1 MDLELSGKRVLVTGS
16 YRGTG
21 AGLAR
26 VLAAEGATVWIHGFE
41 TEPTDAVAMSIREA
55 GRDAHAVVGDIR
67 TDEGAADV
75 AATVGEID
83 ILINNYGVAE
93 GGSWESSTED
103 WVDIYQKNVLSG
115 VRLVQAFAPGMRSR
129 GWGRILFVSTVG
141 YARPNSRMPHYYAS
155 KTALINMTVSLAK
168 ELAHTGI
175 TVNCVSPGIIAT
187 AEIKE
192 MFTRRAAK
200 AGEAT
205 DWPNVEKRFASGD
218 RPMSNPAGIIGEPED
233 IGNLVTF
240 LVSDKARY
248 INAAN
253 IRIDGGAA
261 DSVH

>member
-1 MDLELSGKRVLVTGS
+1 MDLALSGKRVLITGS

-26 VLAAEGATVWIHGFE
+26 VLAAEGSTVWIHGFE
-41 TEPTDAVAMSIREA
+41 REPTEAVAMSIREV
-55 GRDAHAVVGDIR
+55 GQDAHTVVGDIR
-67 TDEGAADV
+67 TDEGARDV

-83 ILINNYGVAE
+83 ILVNNYGVAE
-93 GGSWESSTED
+93 GGSWESPTED
-103 WVDIYQKNVLSG
+103 WIDIYEKNVLSG
-115 VRLVQAFAPGMRSR
+115 VRLVQALTPGMRSR

-155 KTALINMTVSLAK
+155 KIALVNMTVSLAK
-168 ELAHTGI
+168 ELANTGI

-192 MFTRRAAK
+192 MFTRRATK
-200 AGEAT
+200 AGEPT
-205 DWPNVEKRFASGD
+205 DWSSIEKSVTSGG
-218 RPMSNPAGIIGEPED
+218 RSMSNPAGIIGEPED
-233 IGNLVTF
+233 IGHLVAF

-253 IRIDGGAA
+253 IRIDGGTA
-261 DSVH
+261 DSIQ